1 MTRWMSVG
9 LCALL
14 SACSNVSLEPRQEL
28 ASTPTLACGVL
39 DQEQQLA
46 MRMVGDLVEQG
57 RHHAALAHLAALPDE
72 QPMVRL
78 RQAKVLR
85 SLKQPGSKEKF
96 QSLSRTCLHAYG
108 EQGLGQLAAEAG
120 DYQQARTH
128 LQRAANLEPTD
139 ADIRNDLGW
148 IALSQGDL
156 QKAHF
161 ELLTALELAP
171 KDLRI
176 ASNVLTL
183 AYLQGRPNE
192 AKAMA
197 ERLGLPA
204 AQVQGA
210 QQQAEHLRARVASVP
225 KQTVSQADV
234 LRR

>member
-1 MTRWMSVG
+1 MTRWFVVG
-9 LCALL
+9 LIALL
-14 SACSNVSLEPRQEL
+14 GACSNVSLEPRAETAPAQ
-28 ASTPTLACGVL
+28 TLACGVL

-57 RHHAALAHLAALPDE
+57 RHHAALAHLAALPEE

-85 SLKQPGSKEKF
+85 SLQQPGAREKF
-96 QSLSRTCLHAYG
+96 QSLHRTCLQAYG

-120 DYQQARTH
+120 NYSQALIH

-156 QKAHF
+156 KKAGF

-171 KDLRI
+171 KDVRI

-183 AYLQGRPNE
+183 AYLQGRPSE

-197 ERLGLPA
+197 ERLALPA
-204 AQVQGA
+204 AQIQRA
-210 QQQAEHLRARVASVP
+210 QQQAEHLRARVASVVE
-225 KQTVSQADV
+225 QTVSQADG